1 MMRQFALPLLAFAA
15 SAGAQVPVDLPP
27 PVSLAPP
34 PPSETINLAVDTSTR
49 MTVPV
54 SIDGRGPYAFIVDTG
69 AERTVIS
76 RELAQRLALRPG
88 EAARL
93 SSMSEVSDIDTV
105 IIGQLG
111 VGHRSVNHIQAPA
124 LSRSDLGGDGL
135 LGVDSLQLQRVDMDF
150 VRGEMTVTPSSRPE
164 ERWPDGTI
172 VVTARK
178 RHGHLML
185 VNASFEG
192 ERVYVIVDTGSQV
205 TVGNTALRDRLARR
219 GRLGPMRPIQLI
231 SVTGGRVDA
240 GYTIAHRIMVGDAGV
255 RNLPVAFAD
264 VDPFRQLDLTD
275 RPALLLGMDALHLF
289 ERVSFDFANRRV
301 RFLIRSSA
309 LTPAVQM
316 AAASR

>member
-1 MMRQFALPLLAFAA
+1 MRTIALPLLTFA
-15 SAGAQVPVDLPP
+15 SAAVAQPPATDPGPV
-27 PVSLAPP
+27 APP
-34 PPSETINLAVDTSTR
+34 PPASETLSLATDPSTR

-54 SIDGRGPYAFIVDTG
+54 IIDGRGPYAFIVDTG

-88 EAARL
+88 QAATL
-93 SSMSEVSDIDTV
+93 ASMSEISAIDTV
-105 IIGQLG
+105 VIPQLG
-111 VGHRSVNHIQAPA
+111 FGRRQVHGIEAPA

-150 VRGEMTVTPSSRPE
+150 ANGRMTVTPSNRPE
-164 ERWPDGTI
+164 QRWPEGTI

-185 VNASFEG
+185 VDASFEG
-192 ERVYVIVDTGSQV
+192 QRVYVIVDTGSQV
-205 TVGNTALRDRLARR
+205 TVGNTALRDRLAQR
-219 GRLGPMRPIQLI
+219 GRLGAVRPIQIL
-231 SVTGGRVDA
+231 SVTGGTVNA
-240 GYTIAHRIMVGDAGV
+240 EYTIAREIKVGDAGV

-264 VDPFRQLDLTD
+264 VDPFRELDLTD
-275 RPALLLGMDALHLF
+275 QPALLLGMDALHLF

-301 RFLIRSSA
+301 RFLVRSSSLA
-309 LTPAVQM
+309 PAVQM